1 MKTIIAL
8 LSLAMMVSCAQ
19 PYAKIDVQDDKS
31 QMVAK
36 IFDEV
41 SAERIDY
48 LKEVFSDS
56 MKMVNAKEMSFDK
69 TEFIAGIE
77 DMFDLFDDISFEAVD
92 GDANGS
98 EIETN
103 YYANGR
109 VWTSVWN
116 NFSATGAYTG
126 QKINF
131 PFHLSYLWDGNQI
144 IEEYQFFDLSQFEN
158 EANARASMNNT
169 NTKVGFVIE
178 LGINKGHTPEDVK
191 AMLTKFTTFMR
202 LNEPD
207 GYDYGYYISDDGKN
221 VTLIEKYCTSEAALL
236 HADNFENGPNIE
248 PFMNAFSINSFVLF
262 GNPSEELKARTKAYG
277 AEHRALIGGWTN

>member
-1 MKTIIAL
+1 MKSIIAL
-8 LSLAMMVSCAQ
+8 FGLTMILSCAQ
-19 PYAKIDVQDDKS
+19 PYAKIDVQDAKS

-36 IFDEV
+36 IFEEV
-41 SAERIDY
+41 SEERIDY

-69 TEFIAGIE
+69 TQFIAGIE
-77 DMFDLFDDISFEAVD
+77 DMFDLFEDISFEAVD

-103 YYANGR
+103 YYENGR

-131 PFHLSYLWDGNQI
+131 PFHLSYLWDGDKI

-158 EANARASMNNT
+158 EANARASMTNT
-169 NTKVGFVIE
+169 NPKVGFVLE
-178 LGINKGHTPEDVK
+178 LAVNKGYTPADVE
-191 AMLTKFTTFMR
+191 AMLAKFTTFMR

-207 GYDYGYYISDDGKN
+207 GYDYGYYISDDGKK
-221 VTLIEKYCTSEAALL
+221 VTLIEKYRTSEAALL

-248 PFMNAFSINSFVLF
+248 PFMKAFTINSFVLF
-262 GNPSEELKARTKAYG
+262 GNASEELKARVKAYG
-277 AEHRALIGGWTN
+277 AEHRAIVGGWTN